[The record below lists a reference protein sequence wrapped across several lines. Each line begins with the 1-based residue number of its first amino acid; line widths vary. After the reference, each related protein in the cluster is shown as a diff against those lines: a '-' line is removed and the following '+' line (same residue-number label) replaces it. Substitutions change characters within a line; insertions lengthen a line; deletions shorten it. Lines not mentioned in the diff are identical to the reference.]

1 MADGKTHFTTGAG
14 IGILNYIAQKNQR
27 NEQISLAELL
37 TVGACS
43 GFAGVLSDIIDPPTN
58 PQHRQIGHS
67 AVISAVALPKI
78 WEWAQNNPNLTSAQ
92 KDLIQSMIFAFAS
105 HLVLDS
111 GTPAGLPL

>member
-1 MADGKTHFTTGAG
+1 MADGNTHFTTGAG

-27 NEQISLAELL
+27 NEEVTLAELL

-43 GFAGVLSDIIDPPTN
+43 GFAGVLSDIIDPPTS

-67 AVISAVALPKI
+67 AVMSAVFLPKI
-78 WEWAQNNPNLTSAQ
+78 WEWTQNNPNLTQEQ
-92 KDLIQSMIFAFAS
+92 KDLIQSMIFAFGS

-111 GTPAGLPL
+111 VTPAGLPF